1 MLGNMM
7 NGQLLI
13 SGLIEH
19 AEKYH
24 SDVEIV
30 SRSVEGHIHR
40 YTYTDAAK
48 RSRKLANALTK
59 LGLKEGDT
67 VGTLAWN
74 TFRHFELYFGVSGI
88 GCVVNTVNP
97 RLFPEQL
104 TYIINHAENQYLFI
118 DLSFVELV
126 ESLQGELKGVKGF
139 VILTDR
145 ENMPD
150 TKLANTICYEELI
163 SDESEDFQWPEF
175 DENTASSLCYTSG
188 TTGNPKGVL
197 YSHRSTILHAWIV
210 SSGNVAKVSS
220 SSCILP
226 VVPMFH
232 VNAWGIPYAGAM
244 FGAKLVF
251 PGPALDGA
259 SLFELID
266 NEKPDLL
273 MGVPTVW
280 LGLLQHLRETNQTL
294 DCVETALV
302 GGSAA
307 PRAMIQEFEEEHDV
321 FLMHGWGMTEMSPL
335 GTATSRTKEM
345 DNLDLEKRYDLQQKQ
360 GKAFFGVDMTI
371 ADDEGNELP
380 HDGIAF
386 GRLLVKGP
394 TIVERYYKSNESAVD
409 DKGWFDTG
417 DVAKIHPEG
426 YMEIVDRSKDVIKS
440 GGEWISS
447 IDLENAAVG
456 HPGIAEACVI
466 GVLHTKWDERPLLL
480 VVRAP
485 NQEPSK
491 EEINAFLED
500 KVAKWWLPDD
510 IVFVEEL
517 PHTATGK
524 LLKTGLRED
533 YKNHLIKKLGEIMIG
548 LVPAEKLEDY
558 VGQDIGSSEWFEV
571 DQDRIDM
578 FADATLDHQ
587 FIHVDEEKAT
597 PLFGSTIAHGFL
609 SLSLIPHLTSQA
621 VLAPENLKM
630 VFNYGL
636 DKVRF
641 INPVNVGCKVRTHSK
656 CVSVEDKGDG
666 RYLMKTEVSM
676 EIEGVEKPAYIS

>member
-7 NGQLLI
+7 DNQLLI
-13 SGLIEH
+13 SGVIEH

-24 SDVEIV
+24 SDSEIV
-30 SRSVEGHIHR
+30 SRTVEGSIHR
-40 YTYTDAAK
+40 YTYSDAAK
-48 RSRKLANALTK
+48 RSRKLANALEN
-59 LGLKEGDT
+59 LGLKKGDT

-104 TYIINHAENQYLFI
+104 TYIINHAENRYLFL
-118 DLSFVELV
+118 DLTFVELV
-126 ESLQGELKGVKGF
+126 ESLEETLEGVEGF
-139 VILTDR
+139 VILTDE
-145 ENMPD
+145 ENMPE
-150 TKLANTICYEELI
+150 TKLKNAICYEELI
-163 SDESEDFQWPEF
+163 KEESEEFNWPDF

-197 YSHRSTILHAWIV
+197 YSHRSTILHTWIV

-220 SSCILP
+220 SSSILP

-259 SLFELID
+259 SIYELIEA
-266 NEKPDLL
+266 EKPDLL

-280 LGLLQHLRETNQTL
+280 LGLLQYLNENNKTL
-294 DCVETALV
+294 ESVDTALV

-307 PRAMIQEFEEEHDV
+307 PRAMIQEFEEKHNV

-335 GTATSRTKEM
+335 GTATVKTKQM
-345 DNLDLEKRYDLQQKQ
+345 DELDIEARYDLQQKQ
-360 GKAFFGVDMTI
+360 GKAFFGVQMTI
-371 ADDEGNELP
+371 ADDDGNELP

-394 TIVERYYKSNESAVD
+394 TIVERYYKSENSARD
-409 DKGWFDTG
+409 EKGWFDTG

-426 YMEIVDRSKDVIKS
+426 HMEIVDRSKDVIKS

-456 HPGIAEACVI
+456 HPGVAEACVI
-466 GVLHTKWDERPLLL
+466 GVLHAKWDERPLLL
-480 VVRAP
+480 IVKANNEDP
-485 NQEPSK
+485 TK
-491 EEINAFLED
+491 EDINSFLED

-510 IVFVEEL
+510 IVFVDEL

-524 LLKTGLRED
+524 LLKTDLRDE
-533 YKNHLIKKLGEIMIG
+533 YKEFLLNKK
-548 LVPAEKLEDY
+548 
-558 VGQDIGSSEWFEV
+558 
-571 DQDRIDM
+571 
-578 FADATLDHQ
+578 
-587 FIHVDEEKAT
+587 
-597 PLFGSTIAHGFL
+597 
-609 SLSLIPHLTSQA
+609 
-621 VLAPENLKM
+621 
-630 VFNYGL
+630 
-636 DKVRF
+636 
-641 INPVNVGCKVRTHSK
+641 
-656 CVSVEDKGDG
+656 
-666 RYLMKTEVSM
+666 
-676 EIEGVEKPAYIS
+676 

>member
-7 NGQLLI
+7 DNQLLI
-13 SGLIEH
+13 SGVIEH

-24 SDVEIV
+24 SDAEIV
-30 SRSVEGHIHR
+30 SRTVEGPIHR
-40 YTYTDAAK
+40 YTYSDAAK
-48 RSRKLANALTK
+48 RSRKLANALEN
-59 LGLKEGDT
+59 LGLKKGDT

-104 TYIINHAENQYLFI
+104 TYIINHAENKYLFI
-118 DLSFVELV
+118 DLTFVELV
-126 ESLQGELKGVKGF
+126 ESLEESLEGVEGF
-139 VILTDR
+139 IVLTDKD
-145 ENMPD
+145 NMPE
-150 TKLANTICYEELI
+150 TKLKNVICYEELI
-163 SDESEDFQWPEF
+163 KEESEEFSWPDF

-197 YSHRSTILHAWIV
+197 YSHRSTILHTWIV

-220 SSCILP
+220 SSSILP

-259 SLFELID
+259 SIYELIES
-266 NEKPDLL
+266 EKPDLL

-280 LGLLQHLRETNQTL
+280 LGLLQYLNETNNTL
-294 DCVETALV
+294 ESVDTALV

-307 PRAMIQEFEEEHDV
+307 PRAMIQEFEEKHNV

-335 GTATSRTKEM
+335 GTATVKTKQM
-345 DNLDLEKRYDLQQKQ
+345 DELDIEDRYDLQQKQ
-360 GKAFFGVDMTI
+360 GKAFFGVQMTI
-371 ADDEGNELP
+371 ADDDGKELP
-380 HDGIAF
+380 HDGVAF

-394 TIVERYYKSNESAVD
+394 TIVERYYKSENSARD
-409 DKGWFDTG
+409 ENGWFDTG

-426 YMEIVDRSKDVIKS
+426 HMEIVDRSKDVIKS

-456 HPGIAEACVI
+456 HPGVAEACVI
-466 GVLHTKWDERPLLL
+466 GVLHAKWDERPLLL
-480 VVRAP
+480 IVKANNEDP
-485 NQEPSK
+485 KK
-491 EEINAFLED
+491 EDINSFLED

-510 IVFVEEL
+510 IVFVDEL

-524 LLKTGLRED
+524 LLKTDLRDE
-533 YKNHLIKKLGEIMIG
+533 YKEYLLNKK
-548 LVPAEKLEDY
+548 
-558 VGQDIGSSEWFEV
+558 
-571 DQDRIDM
+571 
-578 FADATLDHQ
+578 
-587 FIHVDEEKAT
+587 
-597 PLFGSTIAHGFL
+597 
-609 SLSLIPHLTSQA
+609 
-621 VLAPENLKM
+621 
-630 VFNYGL
+630 
-636 DKVRF
+636 
-641 INPVNVGCKVRTHSK
+641 
-656 CVSVEDKGDG
+656 
-666 RYLMKTEVSM
+666 
-676 EIEGVEKPAYIS
+676 

>member
-7 NGQLLI
+7 DNQLLI
-13 SGLIEH
+13 SGVIEH

-24 SDVEIV
+24 SDSEIV
-30 SRSVEGHIHR
+30 SRTVEGSIHR
-40 YTYTDAAK
+40 YTYSDAAK
-48 RSRKLANALTK
+48 RSRKLANALEN
-59 LGLKEGDT
+59 LGLKKGDT

-104 TYIINHAENQYLFI
+104 TYIINHAENRYLFV
-118 DLSFVELV
+118 DLTFVELV
-126 ESLQGELKGVKGF
+126 ESLEETLEGVEGF
-139 VILTDR
+139 VILTDK
-145 ENMPD
+145 ENMPE
-150 TKLANTICYEELI
+150 TKLKNAICYEELI
-163 SDESEDFQWPEF
+163 KEESEEFNWPDF

-197 YSHRSTILHAWIV
+197 YSHRSTILHTWIV

-220 SSCILP
+220 SSSILP

-259 SLFELID
+259 SIYELIEA
-266 NEKPDLL
+266 EKPDLL

-280 LGLLQHLRETNQTL
+280 LGLLQYLNENNKTL
-294 DCVETALV
+294 ESVDTALV

-307 PRAMIQEFEEEHDV
+307 PRAMIQEFEEKHNV

-335 GTATSRTKEM
+335 GTATVKTKQM
-345 DNLDLEKRYDLQQKQ
+345 DELDIEARYDLQQKQ
-360 GKAFFGVDMTI
+360 GKAFFGVQMTI
-371 ADDEGNELP
+371 ADDDGNELP

-394 TIVERYYKSNESAVD
+394 TIVERYYKSENSARD
-409 DKGWFDTG
+409 EKGWFDTG

-426 YMEIVDRSKDVIKS
+426 HMEIVDRSKDVIKS

-456 HPGIAEACVI
+456 HPGVAEACVI
-466 GVLHTKWDERPLLL
+466 GVLHAKWDERPLLL
-480 VVRAP
+480 IVKANNEDP
-485 NQEPSK
+485 TK
-491 EEINAFLED
+491 EDINSFLED

-510 IVFVEEL
+510 IVFVDEL

-524 LLKTGLRED
+524 LLKTDLRDE
-533 YKNHLIKKLGEIMIG
+533 YKEFLLNKK
-548 LVPAEKLEDY
+548 
-558 VGQDIGSSEWFEV
+558 
-571 DQDRIDM
+571 
-578 FADATLDHQ
+578 
-587 FIHVDEEKAT
+587 
-597 PLFGSTIAHGFL
+597 
-609 SLSLIPHLTSQA
+609 
-621 VLAPENLKM
+621 
-630 VFNYGL
+630 
-636 DKVRF
+636 
-641 INPVNVGCKVRTHSK
+641 
-656 CVSVEDKGDG
+656 
-666 RYLMKTEVSM
+666 
-676 EIEGVEKPAYIS
+676 

>member
-7 NGQLLI
+7 DNQLLI
-13 SGLIEH
+13 SGVIEH

-24 SDVEIV
+24 SDAEIV
-30 SRSVEGHIHR
+30 SRTVEGPIHR
-40 YTYTDAAK
+40 YTYSDAAK
-48 RSRKLANALTK
+48 RSRKLANALEN
-59 LGLKEGDT
+59 LGLKKGDT

-104 TYIINHAENQYLFI
+104 TYIINHAENKYLFI
-118 DLSFVELV
+118 DLTFVELV
-126 ESLQGELKGVKGF
+126 ESLEESLEGVEGF
-139 VILTDR
+139 IILTDKD
-145 ENMPD
+145 NMPE
-150 TKLANTICYEELI
+150 TKLKNVICYEELI
-163 SDESEDFQWPEF
+163 KEESEEFSWPDF

-197 YSHRSTILHAWIV
+197 YSHRSTILHTWIV

-220 SSCILP
+220 SSSILP

-259 SLFELID
+259 SIYELIES
-266 NEKPDLL
+266 EKPDLL

-280 LGLLQHLRETNQTL
+280 LGLLQYLNETNNTL
-294 DCVETALV
+294 ESVDTALV

-307 PRAMIQEFEEEHDV
+307 PRAMIQEFEEKHNV

-335 GTATSRTKEM
+335 GTATVKTKQM
-345 DNLDLEKRYDLQQKQ
+345 DELDIEARYDLQQKQ
-360 GKAFFGVDMTI
+360 GKAFFGVQMTI
-371 ADDEGNELP
+371 ADDDGKELP
-380 HDGIAF
+380 HDGVAF

-394 TIVERYYKSNESAVD
+394 TIVERYYKSENSARD
-409 DKGWFDTG
+409 ENGWFDTG

-426 YMEIVDRSKDVIKS
+426 HMEIVDRSKDVIKS

-456 HPGIAEACVI
+456 HPGVAEACVI
-466 GVLHTKWDERPLLL
+466 GVLHAKWDERPLLL
-480 VVRAP
+480 IVKANNEDP
-485 NQEPSK
+485 KK
-491 EEINAFLED
+491 EDINSFLED

-510 IVFVEEL
+510 IVFVDEL

-524 LLKTGLRED
+524 LLKTDLRDE
-533 YKNHLIKKLGEIMIG
+533 YKEYLLNKK
-548 LVPAEKLEDY
+548 
-558 VGQDIGSSEWFEV
+558 
-571 DQDRIDM
+571 
-578 FADATLDHQ
+578 
-587 FIHVDEEKAT
+587 
-597 PLFGSTIAHGFL
+597 
-609 SLSLIPHLTSQA
+609 
-621 VLAPENLKM
+621 
-630 VFNYGL
+630 
-636 DKVRF
+636 
-641 INPVNVGCKVRTHSK
+641 
-656 CVSVEDKGDG
+656 
-666 RYLMKTEVSM
+666 
-676 EIEGVEKPAYIS
+676 

>member
-7 NGQLLI
+7 DNQLLI
-13 SGLIEH
+13 SGVIEH

-24 SDVEIV
+24 SDAEIV
-30 SRSVEGHIHR
+30 SRTVEGPIHR
-40 YTYTDAAK
+40 YTYSDAAK
-48 RSRKLANALTK
+48 RSRKLANALEN
-59 LGLKEGDT
+59 LGLEKGDT

-104 TYIINHAENQYLFI
+104 TYIINHAENKYLFI
-118 DLSFVELV
+118 DLTFVELV
-126 ESLQGELKGVKGF
+126 ESLEESLEGVEGF
-139 VILTDR
+139 IVLTDKD
-145 ENMPD
+145 NMPE
-150 TKLANTICYEELI
+150 TKLKNVICYEELI
-163 SDESEDFQWPEF
+163 KEESEEFSWPDF

-197 YSHRSTILHAWIV
+197 YSHRSTILHTWIV

-220 SSCILP
+220 SSSILP

-259 SLFELID
+259 SIYELIES
-266 NEKPDLL
+266 EKPDLL

-280 LGLLQHLRETNQTL
+280 LGLLQYLNETNNTL
-294 DCVETALV
+294 ESVDTALV

-307 PRAMIQEFEEEHDV
+307 PRAMIQEFEEKHNV

-335 GTATSRTKEM
+335 GTATVKTKQM
-345 DNLDLEKRYDLQQKQ
+345 DELDIEARYDLQQKQ
-360 GKAFFGVDMTI
+360 GKAFFGVQMTI
-371 ADDEGNELP
+371 ADDDGKELP
-380 HDGIAF
+380 HDGVAF

-394 TIVERYYKSNESAVD
+394 TIVERYYKSENSARD
-409 DKGWFDTG
+409 ENGWFDTG

-426 YMEIVDRSKDVIKS
+426 HMEIVDRSKDVIKS

-456 HPGIAEACVI
+456 HPGVAEACVI
-466 GVLHTKWDERPLLL
+466 GVLHAKWDERPLLL
-480 VVRAP
+480 IVKANNEDP
-485 NQEPSK
+485 KK
-491 EEINAFLED
+491 EDINSFLED

-510 IVFVEEL
+510 IVFVDEL

-524 LLKTGLRED
+524 LLKTDLRDE
-533 YKNHLIKKLGEIMIG
+533 YKEYLLNKK
-548 LVPAEKLEDY
+548 
-558 VGQDIGSSEWFEV
+558 
-571 DQDRIDM
+571 
-578 FADATLDHQ
+578 
-587 FIHVDEEKAT
+587 
-597 PLFGSTIAHGFL
+597 
-609 SLSLIPHLTSQA
+609 
-621 VLAPENLKM
+621 
-630 VFNYGL
+630 
-636 DKVRF
+636 
-641 INPVNVGCKVRTHSK
+641 
-656 CVSVEDKGDG
+656 
-666 RYLMKTEVSM
+666 
-676 EIEGVEKPAYIS
+676 